1 MSTESTDLAT
11 KNPEKSL
18 FKFCCYNCDYNTS
31 SKKDYDKHISTDKHK
46 INKNQPICPEIP
58 NKSLLTIMKPY
69 ICDCGKLY
77 KDRSGLWRHSK
88 TCVDSKEKEKNI
100 KDKCLDTSEY
110 LENSE
115 YLEKI
120 YNKLDTNVNANANA
134 TNEANE
140 PIGVI
145 DTNLVI
151 QLLKQN
157 LELQKSIIELSK
169 EKTINTNC
177 NNTFNLQFYLNETCK
192 DALNISEFIDS
203 IKMQL
208 SDLETTGRH
217 GYVEGISKII
227 NKKLNELES
236 CKRPIHC
243 SDLKRETIYI
253 KDDNEWFKDSD
264 SKDKLKQA
272 IKQISFKNIQ
282 MIAEWRKMYPDCT
295 NADSRKNDLYLNIVS
310 NAMSG
315 STKEEQTSNI
325 NKIISNVTKSIVIA
339 KNR

>member
-18 FKFCCYNCDYNTS
+18 FKFCCHNCDYNTS

-58 NKSLLTIMKPY
+58 NKSLLTISKSY
-69 ICDCGKLY
+69 FCDCGKLY

-88 TCVDSKEKEKNI
+88 TCLDFEKPKDSKDIKEK
-100 KDKCLDTSEY
+100 DKYLEDSEY
-110 LENSE
+110 LEN
-115 YLEKI
+115 I
-120 YNKLDTNVNANANA
+120 YTKP
-134 TNEANE
+134 E
-140 PIGVI
+140 II

-169 EKTINTNC
+169 EKTINTNTNC

-192 DALNISEFIDS
+192 DALNLSEFVDS

-208 SDLETTGRH
+208 SDLETTGRQ
-217 GYVEGISKII
+217 GYVEGISKVI
-227 NKKLNELES
+227 NQKLNELET

-253 KDDNEWFKDSD
+253 KDDNAWIKESD
-264 SKDKLKQA
+264 SKDKLKLA

-282 MIAEWRKMYPDCT
+282 LIAEWRKKYPDCT

-325 NKIISNVTKSIVIA
+325 NKIISNVTKSSVIA
-339 KNR
+339 KHR

>member
-1 MSTESTDLAT
+1 MSTESTDLST
-11 KNPEKSL
+11 KNPEKSH
-18 FKFCCYNCDYNTS
+18 FKYCCYNCDYNTS

-46 INKNQPICPEIP
+46 INKNQHISPEIP
-58 NKSLLTIMKPY
+58 TKIPVTITKPY
-69 ICDCGKLY
+69 FCECGKIY

-88 TCVDSKEKEKNI
+88 TCSELEKS
-100 KDKCLDTSEY
+100 KDKDKDKDKY
-110 LENSE
+110 LESSE

-120 YNKLDTNVNANANA
+120 YNKSGLNG
-134 TNEANE
+134 TNETTGINE
-140 PIGVI
+140 PICII

-157 LELQKSIIELSK
+157 QELQKSIIELSK

-192 DALNISEFIDS
+192 DALNISEFVDS

-208 SDLETTGRH
+208 SDLEATGRQ

-227 NKKLNELES
+227 NKNLGELES

-253 KDDNEWFKDSD
+253 KDDNEWIKDSD
-264 SKDKLKQA
+264 TKDKLKYV
-272 IKQISFKNIQ
+272 IKEIAYKNIQ
-282 MIAEWRKMYPDCT
+282 QISEWRKMYPDCT
-295 NADSRKNDLYLNIVS
+295 NADSRKNDLYLKIVS

-325 NKIISNVTKSIVIA
+325 NKIISNVTKSIVIT

>member
-1 MSTESTDLAT
+1 MATESTDLAT

-18 FKFCCYNCDYNTS
+18 FKFCCHNCDYNTS

-58 NKSLLTIMKPY
+58 NKSLLTISKSY
-69 ICDCGKLY
+69 FCDCGKLY

-88 TCVDSKEKEKNI
+88 TCLDFEKPKDSKDIKEK
-100 KDKCLDTSEY
+100 DKYLEDSEY
-110 LENSE
+110 LEN
-115 YLEKI
+115 I
-120 YNKLDTNVNANANA
+120 YTKP
-134 TNEANE
+134 E
-140 PIGVI
+140 II

-169 EKTINTNC
+169 EKTINTNTNC

-192 DALNISEFIDS
+192 DALNLSEFVDS

-208 SDLETTGRH
+208 SDLETTGRQ
-217 GYVEGISKII
+217 GYVEGISKVI
-227 NKKLNELES
+227 NQKLNELET

-253 KDDNEWFKDSD
+253 KDDNAWIKESD
-264 SKDKLKQA
+264 SKDKLKLA

-282 MIAEWRKMYPDCT
+282 LIAEWRKKYPDCT

-325 NKIISNVTKSIVIA
+325 NKIISNVTKSSVIA
-339 KNR
+339 KHR

>member
-1 MSTESTDLAT
+1 MATESTDLAT

-18 FKFCCYNCDYNTS
+18 FKFCCHNCDYNTS

-58 NKSLLTIMKPY
+58 NKSLLTISKSY
-69 ICDCGKLY
+69 FCDCGKLY

-88 TCVDSKEKEKNI
+88 TCLDFEKPKDSKDIKEK
-100 KDKCLDTSEY
+100 DKYLDDSEY
-110 LENSE
+110 LEN
-115 YLEKI
+115 I
-120 YNKLDTNVNANANA
+120 YTKP
-134 TNEANE
+134 E
-140 PIGVI
+140 II

-169 EKTINTNC
+169 EKTINTNTNC

-192 DALNISEFIDS
+192 DALNLSEFVDS

-208 SDLETTGRH
+208 SDLETTGRQ
-217 GYVEGISKII
+217 GYVEGISKVI
-227 NKKLNELES
+227 NQKLNELET

-253 KDDNEWFKDSD
+253 KDDNAWIKESD
-264 SKDKLKQA
+264 SKDKLKLA

-282 MIAEWRKMYPDCT
+282 LIAEWRKKYPDCT

-325 NKIISNVTKSIVIA
+325 NKIISNVTKSSVIA
-339 KNR
+339 KHR

>member
-11 KNPEKSL
+11 KNPEKSH

-58 NKSLLTIMKPY
+58 NKSLLTITKPY
-69 ICDCGKLY
+69 VCDCGKLY

-88 TCVDSKEKEKNI
+88 TCSDSKDSN
-100 KDKCLDTSEY
+100 KDKY

-120 YNKLDTNVNANANA
+120 YNNPDTNAN
-134 TNEANE
+134 TINEANE

-192 DALNISEFIDS
+192 DALNISEFVDS

-208 SDLETTGRH
+208 SDLETTGRQ

-253 KDDNEWFKDSD
+253 KDDNEWTKDSD
-264 SKDKLKQA
+264 SKDKLKLA

-282 MIAEWRKMYPDCT
+282 MIAEWRKLYPDCT

-325 NKIISNVTKSIVIA
+325 NKIITNVTKSIVIA

>member
-69 ICDCGKLY
+69 VCDCGKLY

-88 TCVDSKEKEKNI
+88 TCLELDKSKDSN
-100 KDKCLDTSEY
+100 KDKY

-120 YNKLDTNVNANANA
+120 YNNPDTNANGTNANA
-134 TNEANE
+134 TNANANEINE

-192 DALNISEFIDS
+192 DALNLSEFVDS

-208 SDLETTGRH
+208 SDLETTGRQ

-253 KDDNEWFKDSD
+253 KDDNEWIKDSD

-282 MIAEWRKMYPDCT
+282 MIAEWRKLYPDCT

>member
-18 FKFCCYNCDYNTS
+18 FKFCCHNCDYNTS

-58 NKSLLTIMKPY
+58 NKSLLTINKPY
-69 ICDCGKLY
+69 FCDCGKLY

-88 TCVDSKEKEKNI
+88 TCLDFEKPKDSKDYKEK
-100 KDKCLDTSEY
+100 DKY

-115 YLEKI
+115 YLENI
-120 YNKLDTNVNANANA
+120 YNKP
-134 TNEANE
+134 E
-140 PIGVI
+140 II

-192 DALNISEFIDS
+192 DALNLSEFVDS

-208 SDLETTGRH
+208 SDLETTGRQ
-217 GYVEGISKII
+217 GYVEGISKVI
-227 NKKLNELES
+227 NQKLNELET

-253 KDDNEWFKDSD
+253 KDDNAWIKESD
-264 SKDKLKQA
+264 SKDKLKLA

-282 MIAEWRKMYPDCT
+282 LIAEWRKKYPDCT

-325 NKIISNVTKSIVIA
+325 NKIISNVTKSSVIA
-339 KNR
+339 KHR